1 MEKDKYYVP
10 DIEDFRVGY
19 EYEFNGEGLQLVI
32 VNFSNNDPPQSIG
45 EIKELWEK
53 RIFRGNDWDIMFP
66 ITEGLKANRIRT
78 LYLTQEQIEDEGW
91 EGGVKSNKKGYI
103 YSYMYKDKQLIIKK
117 LSTTPFPDEVVFS
130 GECKSINE
138 FRYICKLLKI

>member
-1 MEKDKYYVP
+1 MNDDKYFIP
-10 DIEDFRVGY
+10 DIEDIRVGY
-19 EYEFNGEGLQLVI
+19 EYEFNEEGLQLVI

-78 LYLTQEQIEDEGW
+78 PYLSQEQIENEGW
-91 EGGVKSNKKGYI
+91 KLEGSVIRKGSFEVYIDSNKHTAVI
-103 YSYMYKDKQLIIKK
+103 YNYNGMCYFQ
-117 LSTTPFPDEVVFS
+117 